1 MANPKN
7 PVRAARQAKRQAVSA
22 ARTTRKVANIQAKS
36 AAKVAKITAKTPGAQ
51 PKQASKSA
59 PTTAS
64 KSTPK
69 SGLTGKDLLTYGVK
83 PKAPAAKGPSYAP
96 FKTPADQKKSQQM
109 TADAKR
115 RKTQAAT
122 RQQEAA
128 KKKAAADEA
137 ARKKKAAADAKR
149 KKDAA
154 IARKEAQDK
163 AAAYDAQKASADA
176 QKAAADEKA
185 RAERDFIQY
194 DKGETRQNT
203 TGWATPETIKNREY
217 NDAKKAFGEKFPY
230 MKDYLPA
237 DKDVK
242 VRKRGGAVRKS
253 MYNKRK

>member
-22 ARTTRKVANIQAKS
+22 ARTTRKVAKIEAKS

-51 PKQASKSA
+51 PKQASKPA

-69 SGLTGKDLLTYGVK
+69 SGMTGKDLLTYNVK

-109 TADAKR
+109 TADDKR
-115 RKTQAAT
+115 RKSQAAT

-128 KKKAAADEA
+128 RKKAAADEA
-137 ARKKKAAADAKR
+137 AKKKKAAADAKR

-154 IARKEAQDK
+154 IARKEEMDK
-163 AAAYDAQKASADA
+163 AAAYDAQ
-176 QKAAADEKA
+176 QAAAAEK
-185 RAERDFIQY
+185 ERKEKGFIQY

-203 TGWATPETIKNREY
+203 LGWATPETIANREY

-230 MKDYLPA
+230 LKDYLPA

>member
-22 ARTTRKVANIQAKS
+22 ARTTRKVANIQAK
-36 AAKVAKITAKTPGAQ
+36 AATKVAKITAKTPGAQ
-51 PKQASKSA
+51 PKQAAKSA
-59 PTTAS
+59 PTTSS

-69 SGLTGKDLLTYGVK
+69 SGMTGKDLLTYNVK
-83 PKAPAAKGPSYAP
+83 PKAPVAKGPSYAP
-96 FKTPADQKKSQQM
+96 FKSPAAQKQSQQM
-109 TADAKR
+109 TADDKR
-115 RKTQAAT
+115 RKAQAAT

-128 KKKAAADEA
+128 KKKAVADEA

-163 AAAYDAQKASADA
+163 AAAYDAQ
-176 QKAAADEKA
+176 QAAAAEKA
-185 RAERDFIQY
+185 RVEREFIQY

-203 TGWATPETIKNREY
+203 LPWATPETIKNREF
-217 NDAKKAFGEKFPY
+217 NDLNKQLGETFPMLKK
-230 MKDYLPA
+230 YLPA

-242 VRKRGGAVRKS
+242 VRKRGGSVKKS

>member
-69 SGLTGKDLLTYGVK
+69 SGLTGKDLLTYNVK

-109 TADAKR
+109 TADSKR

-163 AAAYDAQKASADA
+163 AAAYDAQKA
-176 QKAAADEKA
+176 AADEKA
-185 RAERDFIQY
+185 RVEREFIQY

-203 TGWATPETIKNREY
+203 LPWASPETIKNREY